1 MGPSSEALSDFND
14 QIATRDKL
22 KFMFR
27 FFWFLCDQAQSCS
40 GGGAQDQDCHKYIY
54 IYGSSLSVVNLKVY
68 VGQF

>member
-27 FFWFLCDQAQSCS
+27 FFGFSVTRLSRA
-40 GGGAQDQDCHKYIY
+40 AAAELKIRTATNIY
-54 IYGSSLSVVNLKVY
+54 IYM
-68 VGQF
+68 GQVCR